1 MVGSW
6 IPMVFYH
13 DPENDLYAAFEEFRL
28 RQEIYDIGRM
38 ATNLANTDGVQSN
51 SGQLV
56 PVPEPV
62 DLLALLQ
69 GGGDLIVTYKNP
81 VDCNPE
87 DKRKQVEFWK
97 AYEVV
102 KEEAIRMMEAGQGWT
117 LPGGEG

>member
-1 MVGSW
+1 MGIW

-13 DPENDLYAAFEEFRL
+13 DPEKDLYAAFEEFRL

-38 ATNLANTDGVQSN
+38 ATNLANTDGAQSI
-51 SGQLV
+51 SGQAV

-87 DKRKQVEFWK
+87 DKRKQMEFWK